1 MVPTLVVAC
10 CRRADPPKAQHAEL
24 ALSCARPRPVGE
36 LSAAALE
43 RELRRA
49 NRWTLIKAEGLDAA
63 VAGTLDPRFV
73 VAWEL
78 VRLLAGT
85 AITGVVLALR
95 PAGCCCSSF
104 WMALV
109 NVYEGVAADRC
120 IGCP

>member
-1 MVPTLVVAC
+1 MPSWLTLCVA
-10 CRRADPPKAQHAEL
+10 A
-24 ALSCARPRPVGE
+24 PVGE
-36 LSAAALE
+36 LSAVALE

-85 AITGVVLALR
+85 AITGVALALSLR
-95 PAGCCCSSF
+95 DLL
-104 WMALV
+104 LV
-109 NVYEGVAADRC
+109 
-120 IGCP
+120 I